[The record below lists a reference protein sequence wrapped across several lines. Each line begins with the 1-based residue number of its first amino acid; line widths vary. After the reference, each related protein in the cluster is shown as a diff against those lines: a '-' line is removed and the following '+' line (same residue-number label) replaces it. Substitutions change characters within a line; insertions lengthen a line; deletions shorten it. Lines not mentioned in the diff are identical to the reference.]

1 MEFFFPRQ
9 GVLKTVVFAAAL
21 TDYLPLNLETPAEC
35 IIEYVKNETF
45 RFLFRKLLRLVM
57 SILLQ
62 KALETRSTT
71 SDAGVEKAEKMAMR
85 REGGIRLPP
94 SGSLGATPGRW

>member
-1 MEFFFPRQ
+1 MEVFFPSQ
-9 GVLKTVVFAAAL
+9 GVLKTMVFTAAL
-21 TDYLPLNLETPAEC
+21 TAYLPRNLESPAEC
-35 IIEYVKNETF
+35 IIEYLKNKTF

-71 SDAGVEKAEKMAMR
+71 SDSCVEKAEKMAMR

-94 SGSLGATPGRW
+94 SGSLGTTPGRW